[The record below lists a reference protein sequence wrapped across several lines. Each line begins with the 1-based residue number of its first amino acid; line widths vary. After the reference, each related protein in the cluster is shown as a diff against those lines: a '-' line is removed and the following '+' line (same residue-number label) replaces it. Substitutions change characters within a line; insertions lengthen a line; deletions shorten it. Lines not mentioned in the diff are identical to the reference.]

1 MSTVALYHKVYACCA
16 RWFTNLH
23 VTTQVA
29 AGVAASATAAAS
41 ELTHQNKMTIYVR
54 MTNIK
59 QFNTFCQVE
68 LQVWLSL
75 WRDWIAWTRVC
86 ASPCLILV
94 GTK

>member
-1 MSTVALYHKVYACCA
+1 MSSVALYLYHKVYACCA

-54 MTNIK
+54 MTNVK

-68 LQVWLSL
+68 LQVRFSL
-75 WRDWIAWTRVC
+75 WCRFGWYVRVY
-86 ASPCLILV
+86 ARPLA
-94 GTK
+94 

>member
-23 VTTQVA
+23 ATTQVA
-29 AGVAASATAAAS
+29 AGVSASATAAAP
-41 ELTHQNKMTIYVR
+41 EQTQLTIYVR
-54 MTNIK
+54 MTNVK

-75 WRDWIAWTRVC
+75 WRDWMHECVYVRPLA
-86 ASPCLILV
+86 
-94 GTK
+94 